1 MKFRSGVA
9 VVAAA
14 VALLAGSVPVQ
25 AEDQI
30 RSLLAF
36 PRQLGFAKSYLEWLD
51 KINPQAKG
59 TFQIAVI
66 GGPEAIPTFE
76 QAKALKSGVV
86 DMNLT
91 PASYYPAEVPEIE
104 ALVGGNMSPWEA
116 RANGG
121 FDLMNQIQQ
130 KKMNAYLLAWVE
142 YGPRFNFYLKNQPK
156 TRADGLPDFSGV
168 KLRGAPA
175 YREFMAAMGGTFVNI
190 AAPEVYTALERG
202 TVDGVAWPAVT
213 MMDLGWD
220 KFVKYKIMPPFFNL
234 DIVINVNLDKWKALS
249 AATREKLQAM
259 AIAWEKESAEAWTK
273 QGETEA
279 AELKKRGVQDFVLSP
294 DAGKKYE
301 ALATETVFTRIKGRD
316 PSNVDAVRAK
326 FVK

>member
-1 MKFRSGVA
+1 MKLRSGVA
-9 VVAAA
+9 AAA
-14 VALLAGSVPVQ
+14 AAIALLAGSAAAQ
-25 AEDQI
+25 AEDEI
-30 RSLLAF
+30 RSLIAF

-59 TFQIAVI
+59 TFQITVI

-91 PASYYPAEVPEIE
+91 PSSYYPGEVPEIE

-190 AAPEVYTALERG
+190 AAPEVYTAL
-202 TVDGVAWPAVT
+202 DGSQLGQVHQVQDHAAVLQSGHR
-213 MMDLGWD
+213 DQ
-220 KFVKYKIMPPFFNL
+220 
-234 DIVINVNLDKWKALS
+234 
-249 AATREKLQAM
+249 REPGQVEGAHGGH
-259 AIAWEKESAEAWTK
+259 AR
-273 QGETEA
+273 EA
-279 AELKKRGVQDFVLSP
+279 AGDGDRVGEGKRGDLDQAGRNRAGRAEETRRAGFHFV
-294 DAGKKYE
+294 AGSRQE
-301 ALATETVFTRIKGRD
+301 V
-316 PSNVDAVRAK
+316 
-326 FVK
+326 